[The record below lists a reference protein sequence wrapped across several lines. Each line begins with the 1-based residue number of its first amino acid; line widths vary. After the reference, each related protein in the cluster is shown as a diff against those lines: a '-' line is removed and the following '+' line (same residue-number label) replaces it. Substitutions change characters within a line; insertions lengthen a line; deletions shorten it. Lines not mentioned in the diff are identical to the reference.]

1 VVHSDVIDKLH
12 DNHRLTYTG
21 TTEET
26 DFASLSVRG
35 QQVDHLDTSDKDLLG
50 LTLLSE
56 DRGRLV
62 DRSEGLGLDWT
73 LLIDGLTD
81 NVKDTAERGGAYGN
95 HDRVSSVLAFLS
107 ADKTFSGFHG
117 NGTNSVLT
125 EMLCD
130 LKNEA
135 ALTLGY
141 IHFKSIK
148 NRR

>member
-12 DNHRLTYTG
+12 DNHGLAYSG

-26 DFASLSVRG
+26 DFASLGVRG

-56 DRGRLV
+56 DGGRLV
-62 DRSEGLGLDWT
+62 DRSKGLGLDGT

-81 NVKDTAERGGAYGN
+81 NVKDTAESGGAYGN
-95 HDRVSSVLAFLS
+95 HDRVSSVLACLS
-107 ADKTFSGFHG
+107 TDKAFSGFHG

-125 EMLCD
+125 EMLRD

-135 ALTLGY
+135 GLTLGH